1 MEEVHKVE
9 DMVTVTM
16 NQAKYEELPPY
27 TYEELANATDNF
39 QSNKRIGKG
48 GFGPVYKVN

>member
-1 MEEVHKVE
+1 MHKVE

-16 NQAKYEELPPY
+16 NQAKFEKLPLY
-27 TYEELANATDNF
+27 TYEALANATDNF
-39 QSNKRIGKG
+39 HSNKIIGKG